1 MAKPALFAIDD
12 EPEVLGA
19 VDRDLRHRYGQEYRV
34 LRSDSGVSA
43 LDALKQLKLRGEP
56 VALFLVDQRM
66 PHLTGVQFLEEAI
79 ALFPEA
85 KRVLLTAYADTDV
98 AIQAINTI
106 RLDHYLMK
114 PWDPPEER
122 LYPVLDDLLDD
133 WQASFRPPFRGMRV
147 IGHRWSA
154 HTHRLKDF
162 LTRNQIPFK
171 WLELEADDEARSL
184 LETADLTTSQLP
196 ALIFED
202 GSLLIQPTNVQVAEK
217 VGLQTQAGAPF
228 YDLVIVGGGPA
239 GLAAA
244 VYGASEGLSTLLIEK
259 EAPGGQ
265 AGMSARIEN
274 YLGFPVGLSGGDLAR
289 RAVAQARRFGTEIL
303 TPLEATGISL
313 QDPYRFVKLND
324 GRQVA
329 CHALLLATGVSYR
342 KLDVNGVDALTGAGV
357 YYGAAMTEAHVFRDR
372 DVFIVGG
379 GNSAGQAAL
388 YLSQYA
394 RQVTMLIRGET
405 LSFNTSHYL
414 VDQIAQTRNVR
425 VQPHATVL
433 EAVGET
439 ELEAVVLACGKDR
452 KRHTLA
458 ADALFVFIGA
468 VPHTG
473 WVAGVLA
480 RDDQGYILCGPPRP
494 KGWQLDREPYFL
506 ETNVP
511 GIFAAGDV
519 RHQSMKRIASAVGEG
534 AMAVYFVHQYLATL

>member
-1 MAKPALFAIDD
+1 
-12 EPEVLGA
+12 
-19 VDRDLRHRYGQEYRV
+19 

>member
-19 VDRDLRHRYGQEYRV
+19 VERDLRRRYGQEYRV
-34 LRSDSGVSA
+34 LRSDAGAKA

-66 PHLTGVQFLEEAI
+66 PHLTGVEFLEEAMV
-79 ALFPEA
+79 LFPDA

-154 HTHRLKDF
+154 HAHRLKDF
-162 LTRNQIPFK
+162 VTRNQIPYK
-171 WLELEADDEARSL
+171 WLELEADDEARRL
-184 LETADLTTSQLP
+184 LETAGLTMSQLP
-196 ALIFED
+196 AVVFED
-202 GSLLIQPTNVQVAEK
+202 GSLLIQPTNMQVAEK

-265 AGMSARIEN
+265 AGMSTRIEN

-303 TPLEATGISL
+303 TPLEATGISV

-324 GRQVA
+324 DRQVA
-329 CHALLLATGVSYR
+329 CHALLLA
-342 KLDVNGVDALTGAGV
+342 
-357 YYGAAMTEAHVFRDR
+357 
-372 DVFIVGG
+372 
-379 GNSAGQAAL
+379 
-388 YLSQYA
+388 
-394 RQVTMLIRGET
+394 
-405 LSFNTSHYL
+405 
-414 VDQIAQTRNVR
+414 
-425 VQPHATVL
+425 
-433 EAVGET
+433 
-439 ELEAVVLACGKDR
+439 
-452 KRHTLA
+452 
-458 ADALFVFIGA
+458 
-468 VPHTG
+468 
-473 WVAGVLA
+473 
-480 RDDQGYILCGPPRP
+480 
-494 KGWQLDREPYFL
+494 
-506 ETNVP
+506 
-511 GIFAAGDV
+511 
-519 RHQSMKRIASAVGEG
+519 
-534 AMAVYFVHQYLATL
+534 